1 MIAMTGPGFVCIGA
15 QKGGTI
21 WLYEN
26 LNKHLEVW
34 MPPIKEIHYFNRLCV
49 NDRLLGYWTVPRSH
63 RIKQI
68 FNALIKLNVKDLR
81 WMLHYYEFSMTSR
94 SYLELFSE
102 KYTDNYI
109 SGDITPAYSTLEER
123 GVRFTSKVL
132 DKDVPVLLIIRNLV
146 Y

>member
-1 MIAMTGPGFVCIGA
+1 
-15 QKGGTI
+15 
-21 WLYEN
+21 
-26 LNKHLEVW
+26 
-34 MPPIKEIHYFNRLCV
+34 
-49 NDRLLGYWTVPRSH
+49 
-63 RIKQI
+63 
-68 FNALIKLNVKDLR
+68 
-81 WMLHYYEFSMTSR
+81 MLQYYEFSMTSS